1 MKSSRSLS
9 MREKLRCPKVMVP
22 TQTFLPCHLWVMGIQ
37 EGCLPRATLHRPTC
51 ILPTLRLPTLPSRW
65 GGFPH
70 SKQESLRWVVCLPR
84 DTLLILTL
92 LLDPPCQGL
101 IAMEFLCMGLFQAS
115 QLILNSDL
123 VNNHLNNKGVNH
135 CLKVDNSSNNREVSL

>member
-1 MKSSRSLS
+1 MMRNSTLMKSSRSLS
-9 MREKLRCPKVMVP
+9 MREKLRCPKVMAP
-22 TQTFLPCHLWVMGIQ
+22 IQTFLPCHLWVMGIQ
-37 EGCLPRATLHRPTC
+37 EGCPPRATLHRPTC
-51 ILPTLRLPTLPSRW
+51 ILPTPRLPTLPSRW
-65 GGFPH
+65 G
-70 SKQESLRWVVCLPR
+70 VCLPR

-115 QLILNSDL
+115 QLILNNDL

-135 CLKVDNSSNNREVSL
+135 CLKVDNSSNSREVSL

>member
-1 MKSSRSLS
+1 MNLRKTLAGTQWMMRSFIQMKSSRSLS

-37 EGCLPRATLHRPTC
+37 EGCLH
-51 ILPTLRLPTLPSRW
+51 
-65 GGFPH
+65 
-70 SKQESLRWVVCLPR
+70 R

-101 IAMEFLCMGLFQAS
+101 TAMEFPCMGLFQAS
-115 QLILNSDL
+115 QLILNNDL
-123 VNNHLNNKGVNH
+123 VNNHLNNKGANH
-135 CLKVDNSSNNREVSL
+135 CLKVDNSSNNREV